1 MVSPATRTSERDTMP
16 KKPTAFSTKPFAGL
30 HDPPGVSP
38 QVVEYLK
45 REGLAPDPAFQRPGP
60 SPATLAKLRE
70 LGIHPRPQA
79 GDADPLGV
87 EGLAP
92 DPGFQRP
99 GPSPATL
106 ARLRELGIHPRP
118 QTDDANTEI
127 RLIVSRTVRSKIEHM
142 RRGGESIEDVI
153 VAAIKSAYLRQQED
167 MNVGA
172 EVG

>member
-1 MVSPATRTSERDTMP
+1 MVSPTTRPSERDTMP

-79 GDADPLGV
+79 
-87 EGLAP
+87 
-92 DPGFQRP
+92 
-99 GPSPATL
+99 
-106 ARLRELGIHPRP
+106 
-118 QTDDANTEI
+118 DDANTEI

>member
-1 MVSPATRTSERDTMP
+1 MP

-79 GDADPLGV
+79 GDADPPGVEGLAPDADPPGV

-118 QTDDANTEI
+118 QADDANTEI